1 MIAIL
6 KTAIAPAAAN
16 LTAAPVRKPAPVAA
30 PAANA
35 GAAFE
40 VGRTYWT
47 RSICD
52 HDCIHRITIARRT
65 AKTIWT
71 ECGKTL
77 RINSWRGVEQV
88 KPFGSYSMCAVI
100 GADRAE

>member
-6 KTAIAPAAAN
+6 KTAAAPAAAN
-16 LTAAPVRKPAPVAA
+16 LAAAPVAKPAPAADA
-30 PAANA
+30 PAA
-35 GAAFE
+35 FE
-40 VGRTYWT
+40 AGRTYWT

-52 HDCIHRITIARRT
+52 HECIHRITVIRRT

-77 RINSWRGVEQV
+77 RVNSWRGVEQV

-100 GADRAE
+100 GADRVI